1 LSVFANPSFQ
11 TIIDKVEQPTVT
23 VIVGTTLIMN
33 DQAPDDA
40 IDQID
45 LLTDDDFEGFQNM
58 DLANLPK
65 ILEELPYCPI
75 QTIINFGNK
84 EILDII
90 EDANVITEVPIE
102 IVPEIKFEGVT
113 LEDITDLKES

>member
-1 LSVFANPSFQ
+1 MVYEVPWKLSVFANPFFQ

-45 LLTDDDFEGFQNM
+45 LLSDDDFEGFQNM
-58 DLANLPK
+58 RLVGWDSDLSFA
-65 ILEELPYCPI
+65 
-75 QTIINFGNK
+75 
-84 EILDII
+84 
-90 EDANVITEVPIE
+90 
-102 IVPEIKFEGVT
+102 
-113 LEDITDLKES
+113 